1 MRLPFGIVSAFHHA
15 MENVLEGLEGVRVYI
30 DDIIIRG
37 STLEQRNVKLRNVMH
52 RIQSNGLKL
61 NKSKTSLELE
71 KLFFLEIDCQSMVLS
86 LL

>member
-61 NKSKTSLELE
+61 NKSKCQFGVTEIV
-71 KLFFLEIDCQSMVLS
+71 FL
-86 LL
+86 